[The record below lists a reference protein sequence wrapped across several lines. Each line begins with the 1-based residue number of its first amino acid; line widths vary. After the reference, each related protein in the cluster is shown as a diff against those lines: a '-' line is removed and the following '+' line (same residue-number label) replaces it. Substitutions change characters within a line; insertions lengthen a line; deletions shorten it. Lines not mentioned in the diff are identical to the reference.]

1 MRNLPRVR
9 RRWAAVRSFPGMA
22 GDGVSPD
29 EFRSALAAYATGV
42 TIVTAVGEGG
52 PSGATANAV
61 TSLSLDPPMML
72 ACLDRG
78 SRTLTSVRAQG
89 RFGVNALAA
98 GQEELA
104 RRFSSKDPE
113 PAKWE
118 GVEWSERHELPRLAG
133 ALLWVACELRDL
145 IDGGDHLIVTGSVLE
160 AESRDAQPLLFHLG
174 DYRDLLAES

>member
-1 MRNLPRVR
+1 MPTD
-9 RRWAAVRSFPGMA
+9 P
-22 GDGVSPD
+22 
-29 EFRSALAAYATGV
+29 ETFRAALASYATGV
-42 TIVTAVGEGG
+42 TVVTAIGPNG

-78 SRTLTSVRAQG
+78 SRTLTSVRAAG

-104 RRFSSKDPE
+104 RRFSEKHPE
-113 PAKWE
+113 PAKWQGIEWEESE
-118 GVEWSERHELPRLAG
+118 GCPRLPG
-133 ALLWVACELRDL
+133 GLMWVACELRDL
-145 IDGGDHLIVTGSVLE
+145 IDGGDHLIVTGTVLE
-160 AESRDAQPLLFHLG
+160 AESNDAQPLLFHRG

>member
-1 MRNLPRVR
+1 MP
-9 RRWAAVRSFPGMA
+9 
-22 GDGVSPD
+22 VSPE
-29 EFRSALAAYATGV
+29 EFRAALGSYATGV
-42 TIVTAVGEGG
+42 TVVTAVGPNG

-78 SRTLTSVRAQG
+78 SRTLTSVREQG

-104 RRFSSKDPE
+104 KRFA
-113 PAKWE
+113 AKNEEAEKWD
-118 GVEWSERHELPRLAG
+118 GVQWAESEALPRLPG
-133 ALLWVACELRDL
+133 GLMWVACELRDL
-145 IDGGDHLIVTGSVLE
+145 IDGGDHLILTGNVLA
-160 AESRDAQPLLFHLG
+160 AESRGGHPLLFHRG

>member
-1 MRNLPRVR
+1 
-9 RRWAAVRSFPGMA
+9 MA
-22 GDGVSPD
+22 GDGIAPD
-29 EFRSALAAYATGV
+29 QFRSALGAYPTGV
-42 TIVTAVGEGG
+42 TVVTAIGPNG

-98 GQEELA
+98 GQQELA
-104 RRFSSKDPE
+104 RRFSGKEPE
-113 PAKWE
+113 PEKWE
-118 GVEWSERHELPRLAG
+118 AVEWSESDELPRIARTLM
-133 ALLWVACELRDL
+133 WVACELRDL
-145 IDGGDHLIVTGSVLE
+145 IEGGDHLILTGNVLE
-160 AESRDAQPLLFHLG
+160 AESREGEPLLFHRG

>member
-1 MRNLPRVR
+1 M
-9 RRWAAVRSFPGMA
+9 AVTPE
-22 GDGVSPD
+22 
-29 EFRSALAAYATGV
+29 EFRAVLTAHATGV
-42 TIVTAVGEGG
+42 TVVTAVGPAG

-98 GQEELA
+98 GQAELA
-104 RRFSSKDPE
+104 RRFSAKDPE
-113 PAKWE
+113 PEKWD
-118 GVEWSERHELPRLAG
+118 GVEWSERQELPRLEG
-133 ALLWVACELRDL
+133 ALVWVACELRDL
-145 IDGGDHLIVTGSVLE
+145 IDGGDHLILTGNVLE
-160 AESRDAQPLLFHLG
+160 AEAGEGQPLLFHRG